1 MTRFQVK
8 IDHQQ
13 FTVQIES
20 KELPDR
26 AYKVTIDNEIVN
38 VTLPDAPELPGIP
51 EWIIL
56 DNQPFNFSCDFDK
69 GQISSLGH
77 NFPVEVKHFSVERQP
92 ARGIDY
98 RVEAPIPGLIRQ
110 IFVEEGEFITAGQ
123 SLMILEAMKMENE
136 VLSPITGRVGKIYAE
151 AGKNVSIHDLLV
163 EIH

>member
-8 IDHQQ
+8 INHQE

-20 KELPDR
+20 VDSLNR
-26 AYKVTIDNEIVN
+26 CFKVIIGEES
-38 VTLPDAPELPGIP
+38 VTLGLPDAPESPGIP

-56 DNQPFNFSCDFDK
+56 NNQPFIFSFSPEK
-69 GQISSLGH
+69 SQISCMGH
-77 NFPVEVKHFSVERQP
+77 NYPVEIRSYSFDRQP
-92 ARGIDY
+92 ARGINF

-110 IFVEEGEFITAGQ
+110 IFIEEGELVQSGQ
-123 SLMILEAMKMENE
+123 SLMVLEAMKMENE
-136 VLSPITGRVGKIYAE
+136 ILSPKSGRIGKIHVE